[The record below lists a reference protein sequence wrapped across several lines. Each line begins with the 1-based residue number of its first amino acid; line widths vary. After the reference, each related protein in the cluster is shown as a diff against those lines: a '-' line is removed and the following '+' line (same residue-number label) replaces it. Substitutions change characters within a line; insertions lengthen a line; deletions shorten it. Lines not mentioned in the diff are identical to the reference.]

1 MVITKENL
9 TDIIA
14 YYMQD
19 HDIDYVSIRASQ
31 SIDRSE
37 IIMVINDDLEYDDE

>member
-1 MVITKENL
+1 M
-9 TDIIA
+9 DIVA